1 MNGLFNK
8 KTIAV
13 LAVIT
18 VLLLLMTAFMRTG
31 RTKITFAESAVN
43 TVLAPFQKV
52 ISAAGSGISSF
63 FGYFGDI
70 KELREENKALNEK
83 IANLENENRA
93 LSGYKTENERLKEL
107 LDLNSSLSEYKTVG
121 CRVIAKD
128 SGNWFDTFTVDK
140 GKSDGIKVNQN
151 VVTNGGLVGRVYEVG
166 AGWAKVITII
176 DESSS
181 LGCCI
186 SRTGDIAVV
195 EGDLELSE
203 KGLCKLS
210 YMSSGSDAAVGDTV
224 ETSGLGGIYKK
235 GLLIGKIKELH
246 TDTQGL
252 TQYAVIEPAVDF
264 GKISEVLI
272 ITN

>member
-8 KTIAV
+8 RTIIILV
-13 LAVIT
+13 IIT
-18 VLLLLMTAFMRTG
+18 VLLLLMTAFMRAG
-31 RTKITFAESAVN
+31 RTETTFMEGAVN

-52 ISAAGSGISSF
+52 ISGASSGINSF
-63 FGYFGDI
+63 FGYFGSVKD
-70 KELREENKALNEK
+70 LREDNEK
-83 IANLENENRA
+83 LTKKIAELENENRT
-93 LSGYKTENERLKEL
+93 LEGYKAENQRLKEL
-107 LDLNSSLSEYKTVG
+107 LDLGNSLTDYDTVT
-121 CRVIAKD
+121 CKVIAKD

-151 VVTNGGLVGRVYEVG
+151 VMTNGGLVGRVYEVG
-166 AGWAKVITII
+166 GSWAKVISII

-186 SRTGDIAVV
+186 SRTGDIAVI
-195 EGDLELSE
+195 EGDLELADQ
-203 KGLCKLS
+203 GLCKLS
-210 YMSSGSDAAVGDTV
+210 YMSSGSGAAVGDTV

-264 GKISEVLI
+264 SKISEVLV